1 MARNTSPAMIA
12 DYETK
17 LIPKNILAKKLHQLV
32 EQLSESR
39 LGGFEDEQ
47 DK

>member
-17 LIPKNILAKKLHQLV
+17 LIPKNVLVNKLPQLA
-32 EQLSESR
+32 EQLSKQEN
-39 LGGFEDEQ
+39 E
-47 DK
+47 